1 MAGDDCEGGR
11 AHDCKGGERMAVED
25 VVPMAVGWRE
35 MIVMVAEQMIVRVAR
50 GWR

>member
-1 MAGDDCEGGR
+1 MAGDDCEGGG
-11 AHDCKGGERMAVED
+11 ADDCKGGERMAVGD

-35 MIVMVAEQMIVRVAR
+35 VRVAEQMIVRVAR